1 MNGGFRAFY
10 REQSALFDRLASRE
24 DWQGRLFAALNEI
37 CRLDGLRIAE
47 YGAGTGRLTRLLA
60 AQAKLVYAF
69 DIEPAMLALARENL
83 QAAGM
88 TNWRLGVADN
98 LRMPLAANCVDLAV
112 EGWSFAHSVAWHG
125 EGWRQACDSLLNDM
139 ARVLRPGGTAI
150 LIETL
155 GTGHRQPNPP
165 GDWLPQLYQHWQ
177 DQHGFQRRWIRTDY
191 QFASE
196 AEMDELLRAF
206 FGAALADQAL
216 AAGKLIV
223 PECTG
228 IWHKRVD

>member
-1 MNGGFRAFY
+1 
-10 REQSALFDRLASRE
+10 
-24 DWQGRLFAALNEI
+24 
-37 CRLDGLRIAE
+37 
-47 YGAGTGRLTRLLA
+47 
-60 AQAKLVYAF
+60 
-69 DIEPAMLALARENL
+69 
-83 QAAGM
+83 
-88 TNWRLGVADN
+88 
-98 LRMPLAANCVDLAV
+98 
-112 EGWSFAHSVAWHG
+112 
-125 EGWRQACDSLLNDM
+125 M

-155 GTGHRQPNPP
+155 GTGQRQPNPP